1 MSMDNTHDSAS
12 SARSC
17 DSERTRDTDDWC
29 SSQPDTNKAPHCI
42 KSNIVD
48 LLSTR
53 LSPDQLQNNYNN
65 LELLK
70 KSSFYIMVVW
80 QDVLQPDNQLNISN
94 STFTVD
100 ISMFQ
105 HVKKTSNQQVK
116 IQLALLEMLY
126 AELSRGREELE
137 DILAQKGDVSV
148 MLAEAAM
155 QKKIL
160 RLHQVAKD
168 FDAAMIPRKFHV
180 NHSLIPE
187 LESKCL
193 SKFQIVLEAEKPV
206 MFNREQ
212 SQVFCDSVVLYWYIA
227 EQGQHKPKEEF
238 EVHYKLVNP
247 TNEIETREF
256 GSLTSSGYVIKLTNL
271 RPDRSYEFSV
281 KRLDNDNLVY
291 GVWNDTIVLTTTT
304 TTSV

>member
-1 MSMDNTHDSAS
+1 MSMDNTHVSAS
-12 SARSC
+12 STRSC
-17 DSERTRDTDDWC
+17 DSERTRDDWC

-53 LSPDQLQNNYNN
+53 LSPDQLQSNYNN

-80 QDVLQPDNQLNISN
+80 QDVLQPANQHYMSN
-94 STFTVD
+94 STFTD
-100 ISMFQ
+100 ISMFP
-105 HVKKTSNQQVK
+105 HVKEISNQHVK
-116 IQLALLEMLY
+116 IQLAMLEMLY

-137 DILAQKGDVSV
+137 DILAQKGNVSV

-155 QKKIL
+155 KKKIL
-160 RLHQVAKD
+160 RLHQVAED
-168 FDAAMIPRKFHV
+168 FDAAMISRKRHV
-180 NHSLIPE
+180 NHSLIPD

-193 SKFQIVLEAEKPV
+193 SKFQLVLEAEKPV

-212 SQVFCDSVVLYWYIA
+212 SQAFCDSVVLYWHIA
-227 EQGQHKPKEEF
+227 EQGQHKPEEVF

-256 GSLTSSGYVIKLTNL
+256 GSLASSGYVIKLTNL

-281 KRLDNDNLVY
+281 KRLDSDNLVY
-291 GVWNDTIVLTTTT
+291 GVWNDTIVLTTI
-304 TTSV
+304 SSI